1 VATAVTRPPLGL
13 FIDPT
18 SHHFEG
24 DRLFDPQGNATVGD
38 QIHAPYV
45 HLRSWFEAQGIPV
58 HTADLLDH
66 PDARC
71 EHNVYLS
78 FGIRHRW
85 PKLVDRS
92 DVVLSGFFALE
103 CPIVEP
109 KLYLAL
115 SELAPAFRRLYSFS
129 DGDSLRPFLRGP
141 LVFESFRIP
150 QSFNKVHDELWSRQE
165 RRLLTMINANKLP
178 RLYVHELYTE
188 RLRAIEHFSTSP
200 DFDLFGNG
208 WDQPP
213 WRTGATRTPYIAKRA
228 LHTTKRYLQ
237 HVLPDRQLAAAR
249 RVWRGAVAN
258 KAEVLAGYHFALCFE
273 NMILP
278 GWITEKMFDCFF
290 SGTIPVYL
298 GAPDITQWVPSECF
312 VDMRDFADYDALSD
326 HLLAM
331 SPHDRQAMRDAART
345 FLMSPAY
352 APFTKE
358 AFRNLIATIVQRDT
372 EVQLSLDAS

>member
-1 VATAVTRPPLGL
+1 VSRPQLGL
-13 FIDPT
+13 FIDPI
-18 SHHFEG
+18 SHHFDG
-24 DRLFDPQGNATVGD
+24 DRLFDRQGNATVGD
-38 QIHAPYV
+38 RIQAPYA
-45 HLRSWFEAQGIPV
+45 HLRSWFEARGIPV
-58 HTADLLDH
+58 HTADLLDD
-66 PDARC
+66 PDLRC
-71 EHNVYLS
+71 ERNVYVSL
-78 FGIRHRW
+78 GIRHRW

-92 DVVLSGFFALE
+92 DVVLSAFFALE

-109 KLYLAL
+109 TLYTAL

-129 DGDSLRPFLRGP
+129 DTDSLRPFLGAP

-150 QSFNKVHDELWSRQE
+150 QSFDEVHHELWSRDD

-178 RLYVHELYTE
+178 RLYVRELYTE

-200 DFDLFGNG
+200 DFDLFGTG
-208 WDQPP
+208 WDQPSS
-213 WRTGATRTPYIAKRA
+213 RVGATRTPYIAKRA
-228 LHTTKRYLQ
+228 VRAAKRYWD
-237 HVLPDRQLAAAR
+237 HVRPDRQLVAAR

-258 KAEVLAGYHFALCFE
+258 KADVLAGYRFALCFE

-298 GAPDITQWVPSECF
+298 GAPDIAQWVPSECF
-312 VDMRDFADYDALSD
+312 VDMREFADYDALSD

-331 SPHDRQAMRDAART
+331 SPRDRQAMRDAARS
-345 FLMSPAY
+345 FVGSPAY

-358 AFRNLIATIVQRDT
+358 AFRNLIATIVRTDADV
-372 EVQLSLDAS
+372 ELSLEG